1 MKENHRNFFYTSRVI
16 INDWEENVLSTH
28 SLMIRDYPQNER
40 PRERFIQNGPQSLS
54 NHELLALLLGTGSRE
69 ESVLQ
74 LANRMLSQFE
84 GLRLLKDATLEELTQ
99 IKGIGTAK
107 AIHVLAAVEIG
118 RRIANHTLDERYV
131 IRSPED
137 GAKYLMN
144 DMRFLT
150 QEHFVCLY
158 LNTKNQV
165 IHKQTI
171 FIGSLNASI
180 VHPREVFKE
189 AVRRSAASVICVHNH
204 PSGDPTPSRE
214 DIEVTKRLA
223 ESGKIVGIELL
234 DHLIIGENK
243 YVSLKEKGYV

>member
-1 MKENHRNFFYTSRVI
+1 MQTETS
-16 INDWEENVLSTH
+16 TPTQT
-28 SLMIRDYPQNER
+28 LMIRDFPHDER
-40 PRERFIQNGPQSLS
+40 PRERFVSNGPQSLS
-54 NHELLALLLGTGSRE
+54 NHELIALLLRTGTSQ

-74 LANRMLSQFE
+74 LSNRLLTHFE
-84 GLRLLKDATLEELTQ
+84 GLRHLKSATLEEMTD
-99 IKGIGTAK
+99 IKGIGKAK
-107 AIHVLAAVEIG
+107 AIQVLAAVEIG
-118 RRIANHTLDERYV
+118 RRIANLSFDDRYV

-137 GAKYLMN
+137 GAKYMMN

-165 IHKQTI
+165 IHKQTV

-189 AVRRSAASVICVHNH
+189 ALKRSAASIIALHNH
-204 PSGDPTPSRE
+204 PSGDPAPSRE
-214 DIEVTKRLA
+214 DIEVTKRLV
-223 ESGKIVGIELL
+223 ECGKIIGIELL

-243 YVSLKEKGYV
+243 FVSLKEKGYL